1 MIEIS
6 TTTSILSSEFWRT
19 LCLFLGLECLL
30 LSGVGPGVGVEAQ
43 EGVGEVALLGNEGT
57 VKCDEPRIDG
67 LTLCQNIDN
76 K

>member
-6 TTTSILSSEFWRT
+6 TTTSILSSEFCRT
-19 LCLFLGLECLL
+19 LCRARGLECLL
-30 LSGVGPGVGVEAQ
+30 AGVGSGVAVETH

-57 VKCDEPRIDG
+57 VKCDEPRIDE
-67 LTLCQNIDN
+67 LLLCQLSDT